1 MLLWG
6 IFSKCP
12 LLRFKGNVVLFEG
25 VQTWADGAKYEGDFV
40 NDLRHGDGKLHWA
53 NGEVCWLILIRISP
67 FFFSF

>member
-1 MLLWG
+1 M
-6 IFSKCP
+6 
-12 LLRFKGNVVLFEG
+12 GNVVLCEG

-53 NGEVCWLILIRISP
+53 NGEVCWLILSRISP